1 MALSDDRLAAI
12 GREHGFGTTI
22 TDAGYHCDTLWFDAN
37 PLPLMRAIEAEVR
50 GQDEALIRQ
59 LVVAL
64 EAMRSEAAAR
74 HCGLRICDEAITAAR
89 ARLDGK
95 P

>member
-37 PLPLMRAIEAEVR
+37 PPPLMRAGEDEVR

-59 LVVAL
+59 LVDAL
-64 EAMRSEAAAR
+64 ERSTKHDDA
-74 HCGLRICDEAITAAR
+74 DYEAITAAR
-89 ARLDGK
+89 ARLDSTARSK
-95 P
+95 HV